1 MSLRDPIVVLE
12 DMLEAVQSIEEYS
25 TNLSFDVY
33 DADKKTKDAV
43 VRNFEI
49 LGEAATHITDEVRVR
64 FPDIPWNRVIGL
76 RNIIIHR
83 YFGVD
88 HAMVWFIIKEQLPSL
103 KTHIEA
109 ALHELS
115 PDS

>member
-88 HAMVWFIIKEQLPSL
+88 HENGLVHHQRTTPLPENAHRS
-103 KTHIEA
+103 
-109 ALHELS
+109 S
-115 PDS
+115 PP